1 LLRYCARPPFA
12 LERLSV
18 SRGPDGRITRVRYV
32 LPRHKAANGVGPGRG
47 RTSTRPGANGVV
59 ELTPPR
65 VPRSFGG
72 PCPAAAE
79 APALLSRGVC
89 AESQAAKSRHGDG
102 DREHRQAVRRRCR
115 RSTSTASEPC
125 RGRGHNKEVRPPDSE
140 RLRAETRRRHFRGER
155 GRFREPLS
163 GPRQPREAGAIRSRA
178 AHQSGNACGSAIGRA
193 ILFQRNSWA
202 AESIGGGPPGGSVT
216 WSRAP
221 GCTVSIKDGT
231 ASVPGPQLARASR
244 RRNAPVSRPGSRAS
258 PSSACQARGRARRRS
273 SRRSAASIH
282 RPGRSSP
289 RRGDGCQM
297 S

>member
-1 LLRYCARPPFA
+1 MLRYCARPPFA

-140 RLRAETRRRHFRGER
+140 RLRADTRKTPLQGGAGPIQGAAFRAETA
-155 GRFREPLS
+155 S
-163 GPRQPREAGAIRSRA
+163 
-178 AHQSGNACGSAIGRA
+178 
-193 ILFQRNSWA
+193 
-202 AESIGGGPPGGSVT
+202 GGGSNPLT
-216 WSRAP
+216 
-221 GCTVSIKDGT
+221 
-231 ASVPGPQLARASR
+231 
-244 RRNAPVSRPGSRAS
+244 SRAS
-258 PSSACQARGRARRRS
+258 VGQRLRKCHWPGYPFPKKLVGGGIHRRR
-273 SRRSAASIH
+273 ASW
-282 RPGRSSP
+282 RFGDMVSSP
-289 RRGDGCQM
+289 RLYGIDQGRNSFGPRAAARPSVSASERPGQ
-297 S
+297 SPRLTGVAFFRLPSSR